1 MPTVQSQSSEEGTI
15 KRHRVAFINTHPIQ
29 YFAPLYADLNRAEDL
44 SVTALYL
51 SDYSVRGANDR
62 GFGLDVKWDVD
73 LLAGYQA
80 RFVRGAERRG
90 EPTRFFSA
98 VAPRLWQEMRH
109 GAFDALVVHGHT
121 PAAMVVAAVAA
132 KAARIPI
139 FLRCETHLGL
149 RRSAF
154 KNVLRRLLIG
164 TYYRWLDGVLAIG
177 SANRQFYRA
186 IGVPDRLIFDMPYAV
201 DNQRFMTGAQLTN
214 GERKALRAEFGV
226 DDDRPIVLFAAKF
239 QRRKRPDDLL
249 RAAAALNRE
258 GIVFHLALV
267 GSGEMERELHG
278 LARRLGLAN
287 VHFAGFVNQAALPRV
302 YAACD
307 VFVLPSENETWG
319 LAVNEAMCAG
329 LPIVASS
336 EVGCVPDLVHDGCNG
351 RTFAA
356 GDVGGLTGAL
366 QPLLADPQLRR
377 RMGEAGR
384 DIISRWGYAE
394 CQAGLRAAL
403 ASVGLGQVTAR
414 ESHRGGE
421 KTGPRFRA
429 GAGLTPAAGQLCI
442 KLAIVGGF
450 DGTHVGGSLWRAAE
464 HLGID
469 TAKFDV
475 GDASGNRI
483 LRAALWRFGDR
494 RLPGMHQ
501 FSKSV
506 VAACR
511 RSTPEILIATG
522 AAPLT
527 DAALRTLRAMGIV
540 CVNYSTDDPWNPAL
554 RALFH
559 LRSLPRYDAVF
570 TTRRANIGGF
580 ADIGCD
586 EVHYLP
592 FGYDEWLSRRR
603 AGSSKGPA
611 PEVLFAGGADR
622 DRVEFMAEFLRTGPS
637 IALVGRYWRRFPA
650 TRPYALGLWDPET
663 LCALT
668 AAAKVNLCLVRRA
681 NRDGHVMRSFEIGA
695 LGGCMLAEDTAEHR
709 EIFGPD
715 ADAVVYFRTP
725 GEAAE
730 RARSL
735 LADPAERARLSEAV
749 RARILCGAHT
759 YRDRLTTILE
769 VAARIRRAHTG
780 PRRAVGG

>member
-1 MPTVQSQSSEEGTI
+1 MRTAQWQSSGPGEI
-15 KRHRVAFINTHPIQ
+15 KSLRVAFINTHPIQ
-29 YFAPLYADLNRAEDL
+29 YFAPLYADLNRANDL
-44 SVTALYL
+44 SITALYL
-51 SDYSVRGANDR
+51 SDYSVRGANDH

-80 RFVRGAERRG
+80 SFVRGAERRG
-90 EPTRFFSA
+90 EATSFFS
-98 VAPRLWQEMRH
+98 VIAPELWQEVRR
-109 GAFDALVVHGHT
+109 GAFDAVVVPGHT
-121 PAAMVVAAVAA
+121 PAAMLVAAAAA
-132 KAARIPI
+132 KAGRIPI

-154 KNVLRRLLIG
+154 KNLLRRLLIG
-164 TYYRWLDGVLAIG
+164 TYYRQLDGVLAIG
-177 SANRQFYRA
+177 SANREFYRA
-186 IGVPDRLIFDMPYAV
+186 IDVPDRLIFDMPYAV
-201 DNQRFMTGAQLTN
+201 DNQRFMTGAQLADA
-214 GERKALRAEFGV
+214 ERKELRAEFGV
-226 DDDRPIVLFAAKF
+226 HDDRPIVLFAAKF

-249 RAAAALNRE
+249 RAAARLNRE
-258 GIVFHLALV
+258 GIVFHLAMV
-267 GSGEMERELHG
+267 GSGEMETELRG

-319 LAVNEAMCAG
+319 LAINEAMCAG
-329 LPIVASS
+329 LPIVAST
-336 EVGCVPDLVHDGCNG
+336 EIGCVPDLVHDGCNG
-351 RTFAA
+351 RTFPA
-356 GDVGGLTGAL
+356 GDVGGLTKAL
-366 QPLLADPQLRR
+366 QPLLTDPELRR
-377 RMGEAGR
+377 RMGEASR
-384 DIISRWGYAE
+384 DIIARWGYAE

-403 ASVGLGQVTAR
+403 ASVGLPVMAKGPQ
-414 ESHRGGE
+414 SSGE
-421 KTGPRFRA
+421 KSGPRFRA
-429 GAGLTPAAGQLCI
+429 DAGLTPAPRQLCAR
-442 KLAIVGGF
+442 LAIVGGF
-450 DGTHVGGSLWRAAE
+450 DGTHVGGSLWRAAT

-469 TAKFDV
+469 AAKFDV
-475 GDASGNRI
+475 GNASGNRI

-494 RLPGMHQ
+494 RLPGMHR
-501 FSKSV
+501 FSKSL
-506 VAACR
+506 VAACKQ
-511 RSTPEILIATG
+511 STPEILIATG

-527 DAALRTLRAMGIV
+527 AAALRTLRAMGIV

-554 RALFH
+554 RAFWH
-559 LRSLPRYDAVF
+559 LRSLPQYDAVF

-580 ADIGCD
+580 ADIGCGN
-586 EVHYLP
+586 VHYLP
-592 FGYDEWLSRRR
+592 FGYDEWLSCRRP
-603 AGSSKGPA
+603 GSSEAPA

-622 DRVEFMAEFLRTGPS
+622 DRLEFMTEFLRTGPR

-650 TRPYALGLWDPET
+650 TRPYAFGQWDPEA

-681 NRDGHVMRSFEIGA
+681 NRDGHVMRSFEIAA

-715 ADAVVYFRTP
+715 GDAVVYFRTP
-725 GEAAE
+725 REAAE

-749 RARILCGAHT
+749 RARISCGGHT

-769 VAARIRRAHTG
+769 VASRIRRVGAE